1 MDFWLVWEYAAILLS
16 VVAGLKD
23 PLLCRSRRSVQQC
36 RASPLNG
43 GSAAA
48 LEESSMEPLSAVAVD
63 GGDGGAAHIALYR
76 ADFCS
81 KKD

>member
-43 GSAAA
+43 GSAA
-48 LEESSMEPLSAVAVD
+48 LEESSMEPLSAVAAD
-63 GGDGGAAHIALYR
+63 GGVVAAMAARHT
-76 ADFCS
+76 
-81 KKD
+81 